1 MEIGIAVEFWWLM
14 ILIERYIFRTTLGA
28 FLAALFG
35 LTGIIWITQA
45 LREVDLLTTKG
56 QTLWIFFGITGLG
69 IPILLMVIAPI
80 ALFMAM
86 IYVLNRLNGDSE
98 LVVLSASGFSP
109 GLLLRPFMLLA
120 VFVSLFIA
128 SMTLIVMPWSF
139 TVQKDLVTR
148 VRTDFLTRIV
158 EAGQFISLTDGFLF
172 HYRERGP
179 NGELMGVFMQ
189 DRRDPTKIAVYLA
202 EVGKT
207 IDLNG
212 QNYLIMEKGS
222 IQRQDPGATDAAIVT
237 FDRYA
242 IDLSQF
248 APNSGTANFV
258 PRERKTR
265 ELVNADLTVP
275 ALAAQAGRIRAELQ
289 DRFINPLYA
298 LAFSLIAF
306 VGLGQAR
313 TTRQGRGAAIVLS
326 VGALIGVRLLGAAAS
341 TLMLREAYGVGLAYA
356 VPVLTILVACAYL
369 FWPNKTPATRF
380 GEALSS

>member
-1 MEIGIAVEFWWLM
+1 MTLIA
-14 ILIERYIFRTTLGA
+14 RYIFRTTAGA

-35 LTGIIWITQA
+35 LTGVIWITQA

-69 IPILLMVIAPI
+69 IPILLMIIAPI
-80 ALFMAM
+80 ALFIAM

-109 GLLLRPFMLLA
+109 WLLLRPFIVLSVLVSIA
-120 VFVSLFIA
+120 VASL
-128 SMTLIVMPWSF
+128 TLVIMPWSF
-139 TVQKDLVTR
+139 RMQKDLVTK

-158 EAGQFISLTDGFLF
+158 EAGQFIPLTDGFLF

-179 NGELMGVFMQ
+179 NGELLGVFMQ
-189 DRRDPTKIAVYLA
+189 DRRDPAKIAVYLA

-207 IDLNG
+207 VDING

-222 IQRQDPGATDAAIVT
+222 VQRQDSGSDDAAIVT

-248 APNSGTANFV
+248 APSSNALNFV
-258 PRERKTR
+258 PRERETQ
-265 ELVNADLTVP
+265 ELVNADLTQP
-275 ALAAQAGRIRAELQ
+275 ALAAQTGRIRAELQ

-298 LAFSLIAF
+298 LAFALIAF
-306 VGLGQAR
+306 IGLGQAR
-313 TTRQGRGAAIVLS
+313 TTRQGRGAAIAIS
-326 VGALIGVRLLGAAAS
+326 VAALIAVRIAGAAAS
-341 TLMLREAYGVGLAYA
+341 TFMLRNSAGVILAYA
-356 VPVLTILVACAYL
+356 VPLLTIGSATAYL
-369 FWPNKTPATRF
+369 LWAGRTRRVPSDLSLANGDNPA
-380 GEALSS
+380 